1 MWFPK
6 AAQQGGNME
15 YILPTCLLKNTT
27 CCIVKPHAVLE
38 GTLGPIINFINEKA
52 FRITAMEMF
61 NLDVSTAEEF
71 LEVYKGVVPEYS
83 VSFILASTRTKKTL
97 GINKSLITIAF

>member
-1 MWFPK
+1 MPSC
-6 AAQQGGNME
+6 
-15 YILPTCLLKNTT
+15 TLKNTT
-27 CCIVKPHAVLE
+27 CCVIKPHSVLD
-38 GTLGPIINFINEKA
+38 GTFGSILNFINENN

-83 VSFILASTRTKKTL
+83 VS
-97 GINKSLITIAF
+97 INYKFNKFFRCIKI

>member
-1 MWFPK
+1 MSDLYYDLQESEIWFPK
-6 AAQQGGNME
+6 DVSKKNFSNIM
-15 YILPTCLLKNTT
+15 PSCTLKNTT
-27 CCIVKPHAVLE
+27 CCVIKPHSVLD
-38 GTLGPIINFINEKA
+38 GTFGSILNFINENN

-83 VSFILASTRTKKTL
+83 VS
-97 GINKSLITIAF
+97 INYKFNKFLMK